1 MHDPLSLAS
10 GFLGGLGLFLLGMW
24 LMTDGLK
31 LAAGR
36 ALERILAAWTRDRV
50 RGLATGTLVTALV
63 QSSSATTVA
72 AIGFVNAGLLS
83 FTQVVWVIFGANV
96 GTTMTGWLVA
106 LIGLNIKIEAF
117 ALPFLGAGM
126 LLRLTGEG
134 TRRGAIGT
142 AMAGFGALFLGID
155 ILKDTFTGLGQG
167 FQLTGP
173 EGMGALTTVAYVL
186 AGVLL
191 TVLMQSSSAAIAI
204 ALTAAAGG
212 MLALSGAAA
221 LVIGANVG
229 TTVTALIAVIGAT
242 SNARRAAAAHVL
254 FNLLTGV
261 VALALLPWLLELVAY
276 LASHGS
282 QPAPAATLLALFH
295 TIFNMLGVLLM
306 WPLSGRMVRFLEGR
320 FRTAEEDEAR
330 PRHLDANVVAVPALA
345 MDALRLELQRLGG
358 LALRMVR
365 MGMDENLPRSTL
377 ARDQAIVARLT
388 QAIAE
393 FTVRLHSASMTPQT
407 AARLPEILRVA
418 RYYETIADHIA
429 TLAALPAPSVGDGAI
444 ASEQGA
450 FRQAVTR
457 VLDLADS
464 SLADFDP
471 GPLASALAGMQG
483 DYQHLKAAL
492 LEAGASGGMSVAD
505 MDIRLQQASLT
516 HRATKQGVKAA
527 LRLHALRPRGKD
539 IQEGEPPM
547 EPEEPETTV

>member
-134 TRRGAIGT
+134 TRRGAVGT

-155 ILKDTFTGLGQG
+155 ILKDTFTDLGQG
-167 FQLTGP
+167 FQLTGL

-186 AGVLL
+186 TGVLL

-254 FNLLTGV
+254 FNLLTGI
-261 VALALLPWLLELVAY
+261 VALILLPWLLELVAY
-276 LASHGS
+276 LASQGGR
-282 QPAPAATLLALFH
+282 PAPAATLLALFH
-295 TIFNMLGVLLM
+295 TIFNVLGVLLM
-306 WPLSGRMVRFLEGR
+306 WPLSGHMVRFLEGR

-365 MGMDENLPRSTL
+365 MGMGESLPRTAL

-393 FTVRLHSASMTPQT
+393 FTVRLHGASMTPQT

-418 RYYETIADHIA
+418 RYYETIAELVSN
-429 TLAALPAPSVGDGAI
+429 LAALPTPTGDDRAVAEELGI
-444 ASEQGA
+444 
-450 FRQAVTR
+450 FRHAVMQ
-457 VLDLADS
+457 VFDLADG
-464 SLADFDP
+464 SLEQFDP
-471 GPLASALAGMQG
+471 ATLATALSGLQEH
-483 DYQHLKAAL
+483 YQRLKAAL
-492 LEAGASGGMSVAD
+492 LEAGASGGMSVPD

-516 HRATKQGVKAA
+516 HRAAKQAVKAA
-527 LRLHALRPRGKD
+527 LRLHTLRPRGREAL
-539 IQEGEPPM
+539 EGNIPM
-547 EPEEPETTV
+547 EQGPESAT

>member
-1 MHDPLSLAS
+1 MHDPLFLAG
-10 GFLGGLGLFLLGMW
+10 GFLGGLGLFLLGMG

-36 ALERILAAWTRDRV
+36 ALERILAAWTRGRL

-106 LIGLNIKIEAF
+106 LIGLNMNIEAF

-134 TRRGAIGT
+134 TRRGAVGT

-155 ILKDTFTGLGQG
+155 VLKDTFTGLGQG
-167 FQLTGP
+167 FQLTGL
-173 EGMGALTTVAYVL
+173 ESLGALATVAYVL

-191 TVLMQSSSAAIAI
+191 TVLMQASAAAITI
-204 ALTAAAGG
+204 ALTAAAAG
-212 MLALSGAAA
+212 MLPLSGAAA
-221 LVIGANVG
+221 VVIGANVG
-229 TTVTALIAVIGAT
+229 TTVTALLAVIGAT
-242 SNARRAAAAHVL
+242 ANARRAAAAHVL

-261 VALALLPWLLELVAY
+261 VALMLLPWLLELVTY
-276 LASHGS
+276 VGS
-282 QPAPAATLLALFH
+282 LGKAPANPATLLALFH
-295 TIFNMLGVLLM
+295 TTFNLLGILLI
-306 WPLSGRMVRFLEGR
+306 WPLSGPMVTFLQGR

-330 PRHLDANVVAVPALA
+330 PRYLDANVVSVPALA

-365 MGMDENLPRSTL
+365 VGMGAGRAGNSLV
-377 ARDQAIVARLT
+377 RDQAIVARLT
-388 QAIAE
+388 HAIGE

-418 RYYETIADHIA
+418 RYYEAIAELVA
-429 TLAALPAPSVGDGAI
+429 THAALPEPAGNDTAVSTELGT
-444 ASEQGA
+444 
-450 FRQAVTR
+450 FRQAVTQ
-457 VLDLADS
+457 VFDLADS
-464 SLADFDP
+464 GLADFDP
-471 GPLASALAGMQG
+471 ATVATALSGLQ
-483 DYQHLKAAL
+483 DVYQRLKAAL
-492 LEAGASGGMSVAD
+492 LEAGASGGMSVPD

-516 HRATKQGVKAA
+516 HRAAKQAVKAA
-527 LRLHALRPRGKD
+527 LHLHALRPRGKAGVEVEAPKE
-539 IQEGEPPM
+539 Q
-547 EPEEPETTV
+547 EPESTA

>member
-1 MHDPLSLAS
+1 MQDPLALVS

-24 LMTDGLK
+24 LMTEGLK

-36 ALERILAAWTRDRV
+36 ALERILAAWTRGRL

-83 FTQVVWVIFGANV
+83 FAQVVWVIFGANV

-134 TRRGAIGT
+134 TRRGAVGT

-155 ILKDTFTGLGQG
+155 VLKDTFTGLGQE
-167 FQLTGP
+167 FQLGGL
-173 EGMGALTTVAYVL
+173 EGLGILATVGYVL

-204 ALTAAAGG
+204 ALTAAASG

-221 LVIGANVG
+221 VVIGANVG
-229 TTVTALIAVIGAT
+229 TTVTALLAVIGAT

-261 VALALLPWLLELVAY
+261 VALLLLPWLLQLIAF
-276 LASHGS
+276 LATEGGGTT
-282 QPAPAATLLALFH
+282 APATLLALFH
-295 TIFNMLGVLLM
+295 TTFNVLGVLLM
-306 WPLSGRMVRFLEGR
+306 WPISDRMVRFLEDR

-330 PRHLDANVVAVPALA
+330 PRHLDANVVSVPALA

-358 LALRMVR
+358 LALRMAR
-365 MGMDENLPRSTL
+365 KGMGEGLGRSALT
-377 ARDQAIVARLT
+377 RDQTIVARLT
-388 QAIAE
+388 HAIGE
-393 FTVRLHSASMTPQT
+393 FAVRLHGARMTPRT

-418 RYYETIADHIA
+418 RYYDAIAELVASH
-429 TLAALPAPSVGDGAI
+429 AALPPPVGTGVAAQAPQDS
-444 ASEQGA
+444 
-450 FRQAVTR
+450 FRQSVTR
-457 VLDLADS
+457 VFDLADS
-464 SLADFDP
+464 GREGFESE
-471 GPLASALAGMQG
+471 ALAVALAHMQET
-483 DYQHLKAAL
+483 YQAFKAAL
-492 LEAGASGGMSVAD
+492 LEAGAAGGMSVSD
-505 MDIRLQQASLT
+505 MEIRLQQASLT
-516 HRATKQGVKAA
+516 RRVAEQSAKAA
-527 LRLHALRPRGKD
+527 QRLHALRPRGT
-539 IQEGEPPM
+539 G
-547 EPEEPETTV
+547 PETLDPDAALEAADAPD

>member
-1 MHDPLSLAS
+1 MQDPLFLAS

-24 LMTDGLK
+24 LMSEGLK

-36 ALERILAAWTRDRV
+36 ALERILAAWTRTRL

-83 FTQVVWVIFGANV
+83 FTQAVWVIFGANV

-134 TRRGAIGT
+134 TRRGAVGT

-167 FQLTGP
+167 FQLTGL
-173 EGMGALTTVAYVL
+173 EGMGALATVGYVL

-212 MLALSGAAA
+212 MLPLSGAAA

-229 TTVTALIAVIGAT
+229 TTVTALLAVIGAT

-261 VALALLPWLLELVAY
+261 VALILLPWLLDLIAY
-276 LASHGS
+276 LTGAGGE
-282 QPAPAATLLALFH
+282 PAPAATLLALFH
-295 TIFNMLGVLLM
+295 TTFNVLGVLLM
-306 WPLSGRMVRFLEGR
+306 WPLSGRMVTFLEGR

-358 LALRMVR
+358 LALRMAR
-365 MGMDENLPRSTL
+365 KGMGEGL
-377 ARDQAIVARLT
+377 ARSALTADQTIIARLT
-388 QAIAE
+388 QAIGE
-393 FTVRLHSASMTPQT
+393 FTVRLHGARMTPQT

-418 RYYETIADHIA
+418 RYYDAIADLVA
-429 TLAALPAPSVGDGAI
+429 THAALPPPVGDGTA
-444 ASEQGA
+444 AAREQQH
-450 FRQAVTR
+450 FRHAVLE
-457 VLDLADS
+457 VFDLADS
-464 SLADFDP
+464 SHPEFNPELA
-471 GPLASALAGMQG
+471 AAALDSLQ
-483 DYQHLKAAL
+483 DRYQQLKAAL
-492 LEAGASGGMSVAD
+492 LEAGAAGRMPVTD
-505 MDIRLQQASLT
+505 MEVRLQQASLT
-516 HRATKQGVKAA
+516 RRAVEQAVKAA
-527 LRLHALRPRGKD
+527 QHLHTLRPREKGP
-539 IQEGEPPM
+539 EGGAAEGAPA
-547 EPEEPETTV
+547 